1 MNEEKT
7 HVIRHRVG
15 TIFGVAACIILL
27 PILIV
32 NITLIIK
39 SYISA
44 DAVPTVGGYL
54 PLIVLSDSMNPMIES
69 GDLIICRS
77 AEADDV
83 SVGDVIAFIDP
94 AGDGTSV
101 VSHRV
106 ISIINEDGELSFRT
120 QGDAN
125 NTEDEMS
132 VPAEN
137 VLGIYQRDIPG
148 AGNIALFMQT
158 TTGLIV
164 CVVIP
169 LVLLVGYDVIRRRIY
184 EKHQNN
190 DKEALLAEL
199 EELRAE
205 KEAVENTNPDP
216 IPESG
221 VAMEPS
227 VSSEEKESAAS
238 IPEVEY

>member
-106 ISIINEDGELSFRT
+106 TSIINEDGELSFRT